1 MAETCV
7 VKEKQDYKQKLKAL
21 RIEVNKLRVER
32 EKRKDELLDI
42 AKSKQD
48 RTNSE
53 LQNLRQ
59 IYVKQQSDLQFLNF
73 NVENSQELIQI
84 HGLKMEEPKALEC
97 RLTGETKVLVS
108 GWKNPD

>member
-1 MAETCV
+1 MLA
-7 VKEKQDYKQKLKAL
+7 VKLLELGRDVLILLMKNTQLFFPHT
-21 RIEVNKLRVER
+21 VER

>member
-1 MAETCV
+1 MSSHFCPYT
-7 VKEKQDYKQKLKAL
+7 
-21 RIEVNKLRVER
+21 VER

-42 AKSKQD
+42 AKSKQE

-53 LQNLRQ
+53 LHSLRQ

-84 HGLKMEEPKALEC
+84 HDSKMEESKVLEC

-108 GWKNPD
+108 GWKNQD